1 MKKATILTMIFA
13 LLAAFTAISAQT
25 KTADF
30 SGNWEL
36 DAAKSKLG
44 ERMQVE
50 SITMAISQ
58 TAKDLKIER
67 TTKRVLRSEGGEM
80 RVGANP
86 EKGGMGRP
94 VSGTFNGGNMTENFL
109 YSLEGKET
117 KDEIP
122 GIPGATSVLKAKWEK
137 DGKLVLSS
145 SRKAQTPMGERTIV
159 VNETWALAPDGKTLT
174 VVREQE
180 TPRGKVSSEMVFVKK

>member
-1 MKKATILTMIFA
+1 MKKTTISLF
-13 LLAAFTAISAQT
+13 AAFTMVSAQT

-30 SGNWEL
+30 SGRWEL

-44 ERMQVE
+44 ERMRVE

-67 TTKRVLRSEGGEM
+67 TTKRVLRSEGVET
-80 RVGANP
+80 RAGANP
-86 EKGGMGRP
+86 ESGGMGRP
-94 VSGTFNGGNMTENFL
+94 VSGTFNGGNMTETFL

-137 DGKLVLSS
+137 EGKLVLSS
-145 SRKAQTPMGERTIV
+145 SRKAETPMGERMIV
-159 VNETWALAPDGKTLT
+159 VNETWSLAPDGKTLT